1 MTEDRSHSASH
12 EARQGADE
20 TPGAGKRHGHDPDL
34 EALLQS
40 WSAEGEAAPPPPRGV
55 GVRAR
60 AMVTGLLVVLAGLVM
75 YQTRHDVAWWL
86 EPSEPRPIG
95 DLRALYRANTPLP
108 ALETNSHVSVS
119 GLVPTRLIPVK
130 LEGLSDG
137 ASPDQPMEYIFYC
150 PLLQALVVTDQP
162 IVLPTDRIITVDPA
176 FEKLLVDRLAFPE
189 DLAVEVAVTGR
200 LQRADEGPRA
210 LAPFVDRVARRLG
223 LSPSAMWVLEDG
235 RQPSDSAWAAIVW
248 GLAVL
253 GVGLSIF
260 FLVRAVRARP
270 AVPSA

>member
-12 EARQGADE
+12 GARQGADGAE
-20 TPGAGKRHGHDPDL
+20 GAGKRPGHDPDL

-40 WSAEGEAAPPPPRGV
+40 WSAEGEAESPPPRS

-60 AMVTGLLVVLAGLVM
+60 AMVTGLLVLLAGLVM
-75 YQTRHDVAWWL
+75 YQTRHDVSWWL
-86 EPSEPRPIG
+86 EPSEPRPVG
-95 DLRALYRANTPLP
+95 DLRALYRAGTPLP
-108 ALETNSHVSVS
+108 ELSSNSHVSVA
-119 GLVPTRLIPVK
+119 GLVPTRLVPVK

-137 ASPDQPMEYIFYC
+137 SSPDAPMEYIFYC
-150 PLLQALVVTDQP
+150 PLLQALVVTAQP

-176 FEKLLVDRLAFPE
+176 YEKLLIDRLAFPE

-200 LQRADEGPRA
+200 LLRADEGPRA

-223 LSPSAMWVLEDG
+223 LAQGAMWVLEDG
-235 RQPSDSAWAAIVW
+235 RRPSDSSWAAIVW

-253 GVGLSIF
+253 GVGLSVF
-260 FLVRAVRARP
+260 FLVRAIRARRV
-270 AVPSA
+270 VPST